1 MEFTTLNL
9 KFDLVAVTDTKADAR
24 NEETTIWDD
33 NDEFYIDSYKA
44 EDVGN
49 GMKRMTVTIIETQT
63 HDLDEWENPVEG
75 ATLRTATFTATEP
88 IPAEQAE
95 YVEGSLAYNKL
106 HGIELYVDC
115 VNGERFFEGEFTL

>member
-44 EDVGN
+44 EDAGN

-75 ATLRTATFTATEP
+75 ATLRTATFTATEH

-95 YVEGSLAYNKL
+95 YVEGSLAYSKL

-115 VNGERFFEGEFTL
+115 VNGERFFEGEFTF